1 MYRRQVT
8 SGDDI
13 RQQLRRDALHS
24 VFWWAVLVLAFSGV
38 VATALFVSPD
48 DLDSGRIALSPPC
61 PTQLLWHRPCP
72 TCGMTRGFAALGHG
86 RWQDAL
92 GYNRGAPVAFAG
104 CVAAM
109 LFGAAGLVRS
119 IHAYRRVSPRRTT

>member
-1 MYRRQVT
+1 VYLELVAR
-8 SGDDI
+8 GDDI
-13 RQQLRRDALHS
+13 RQQLRRDALHG
-24 VFWWAVLVLAFSGV
+24 VLWWAVLVVAFASV
-38 VATALFVSPD
+38 VVTALVVSPD

-72 TCGMTRGFAALGHG
+72 TCGMTRGFAALAHG
-86 RWQDAL
+86 RWNDAL

-104 CVAAM
+104 CVAAL
-109 LFGAAGLVRS
+109 LFGVAGLVRS